1 MKKTITKISFIAI
14 MLCVVMLAASCKKD
28 DTTTTLTPPY
38 KSSNPFVGNYNTID
52 TVTPADASPNDYLV
66 NTFNITITQNISDTT
81 KIDIFNL
88 NNTSQTITA
97 NVFNDSIN
105 IPIQPFGANII
116 IVGFGKRENNK
127 IFYNYIY
134 YNPNGFN
141 VRNHVKGEGTK
152 FI

>member
-1 MKKTITKISFIAI
+1 

-38 KSSNPFVGNYNTID
+38 KSSNPFVGNYNIID
-52 TVTPADASPNDYLV
+52 TVTHADPISPFDYLV

-97 NVFNDSIN
+97 NVFNDSIE
-105 IPIQPFGANII
+105 IPNQLFGANTR

-127 IFYNYIY
+127 LFYNYTY
-134 YNPNGFN
+134 YNPNGFH
-141 VRNHVKGEGTK
+141 VIFHVKGEGVK